1 MPFYE
6 VTVKVLVEGPAGHVR
21 ATEKYIHAL
30 VQEYLPGADMDEA
43 WSRDEP
49 HLHVLGASVVDG
61 ATKTHDKAPK

>member
-6 VTVKVLVEGPAGHVR
+6 VTVRVLVEGPADRVR

-43 WSRDEP
+43 WT
-49 HLHVLGASVVDG
+49 HLDKDRLHIVGASVVEG
-61 ATKTHDKAPK
+61 ATKTHAKAG